1 MNTRSLSITRVARTR
16 YIPSHLPRRYTWG
29 VAVILSLG
37 AVLPVRAQ
45 TIQGTVVDQK
55 TDEPIQFASV
65 ALVTKEGSVTKMA
78 ITDSEGTYR
87 LTAPEPGI
95 YSLRVDVAGYNTL
108 NGIQF
113 RARVSQ
119 TLTFDLRVWGL
130 TELAPVV
137 VEAEREPFAPGPL
150 EGFYERQK
158 LGRGHFI
165 TREEMESQGSSQFTD
180 LLRGTPMVKI
190 VPLRNGG
197 YTVRFKN
204 VTRIGG
210 NCPPLLWV
218 DGVRW
223 GSIDLDG
230 GPDRQLFPS
239 DLEGIEIY
247 SPTQVP
253 PQFASTE
260 SLCGVVAAW
269 TKRG

>member
-1 MNTRSLSITRVARTR
+1 MITRSLRITRARSR
-16 YIPSHLPRRYTWG
+16 YRPSRPSARYAYG
-29 VAVILSLG
+29 VAVALSLG
-37 AVLPVRAQ
+37 AVLPVDAQ

-55 TDEPIQFASV
+55 TDSPIQFASV
-65 ALVTKEGSVTKMA
+65 ALVTKEGSVTKIA
-78 ITDSEGTYR
+78 ITDSEGAYR
-87 LTAPEPGI
+87 LTAPDPGI
-95 YSLRVDVAGYNTL
+95 YSLRVDAAGYNTL

-119 TLTFDLRVWGL
+119 LLTFDLRVWDL

-150 EGFYERQK
+150 EGFYERQT

-165 TREEMESQGSSQFTD
+165 DREEMESQGSARFTD
-180 LLRGTPMVKI
+180 VLRN
-190 VPLRNGG
+190 VPLVRVVPVRSS
-197 YTVRFKN
+197 YTIRFKN
-204 VTRIGG
+204 VARISGD
-210 NCPPLLWV
+210 CPPVLWV
-218 DGVRW
+218 DNVKW

-230 GPDRQLFPS
+230 GPDRELFPS

-253 PQFASTE
+253 AQFISTDAV
-260 SLCGVVAAW
+260 CGVVVVW